1 MWKDNNII
9 KYYITTQTEHRY
21 RPGTYLYCVLGLVG
35 PEHYWACVR
44 DSEQDDDDSLALV
57 FAIRVLRLGK
67 AGDENASEVRVV
79 IVSEQVNC
87 RILAQHNFG
96 ISIFWCIWEEILNL
110 EIWITQSRG
119 SEWYLWVTTW
129 NMTAI
134 MEFTPPRLVWKK
146 KNG

>member
-1 MWKDNNII
+1 M
-9 KYYITTQTEHRY
+9 
-21 RPGTYLYCVLGLVG
+21 
-35 PEHYWACVR
+35 R

-96 ISIFWCIWEEILNL
+96 ISIF
-110 EIWITQSRG
+110 
-119 SEWYLWVTTW
+119 
-129 NMTAI
+129 
-134 MEFTPPRLVWKK
+134 
-146 KNG
+146 